1 MLKPKKKGIVKKAG
15 KVVKKATPKKKSF
28 GEQIYQGFKDNF
40 LFGASKK
47 NGGSVSNMP
56 TKKAFE
62 IGGQVR
68 NEGSMIEGLKNKN
81 K

>member
-1 MLKPKKKGIVKKAG
+1 MLKPKKKGIGKKAE
-15 KVVKKATPKKKSF
+15 KVVKEATPKANLKLIKSSNKKSF
-28 GEQIYQGFKDNF
+28 GEQIYKGFKDNF

-62 IGGQVR
+62 IAR
-68 NEGSMIEGLKNKN
+68 LSLAK
-81 K
+81 